1 MQSTCSQKSQISI
14 LNKRTNSV
22 KSVSEDRDIQEN
34 KVSDKTYINEEIDDD
49 TPPIEF
55 QYMKNI
61 EILPIYY
68 IQKPTIKVNKEDIE
82 PIKYDIVT
90 TVKNKLNINN
100 ERV

>member
-1 MQSTCSQKSQISI
+1 LHNTHSQKSQTSI
-14 LNKRTNSV
+14 LNKKTNSV
-22 KSVSEDRDIQEN
+22 KSISNDRDVQEN

-49 TPPIEF
+49 TPAIEF

-61 EILPIYY
+61 EILPMYNLH
-68 IQKPTIKVNKEDIE
+68 KPTIKVNKENIE

>member
-1 MQSTCSQKSQISI
+1 MHNTHLQKSQISI
-14 LNKRTNSV
+14 LNKKTNSV
-22 KSVSEDRDIQEN
+22 KSISDDRDVQEN
-34 KVSDKTYINEEIDDD
+34 KVSNKTYINEKIDDD
-49 TPPIEF
+49 TPAIEF

-61 EILPIYY
+61 EILPMYNLR
-68 IQKPTIKVNKEDIE
+68 KPTIKVNKEDIE

>member
-1 MQSTCSQKSQISI
+1 
-14 LNKRTNSV
+14 
-22 KSVSEDRDIQEN
+22 VSDDRDIQEN
-34 KVSDKTYINEEIDDD
+34 KVSDKTYINEEVDDD

-61 EILPIYY
+61 EILPMYY
-68 IQKPTIKVNKEDIE
+68 IHKPTIKVNKGDIE

-90 TVKNKLNINN
+90 TVKNKLNTNN